1 MANLERRKRR
11 RGLVAINGAMTL
23 IVIFLVAQVW
33 LLSATLETFLAG
45 HTGAVLPA
53 AIFSGLAFLGC
64 MALNLFVTR
73 VDQSDHSRNARQSLG
88 PIDRD
93 RSQISRQS
101 GSW

>member
-1 MANLERRKRR
+1 MADLERYKQR

-64 MALNLFVTR
+64 LTLNLFVTR
-73 VDQSDHSRNARQSLG
+73 VDQESRK
-88 PIDRD
+88 P
-93 RSQISRQS
+93 
-101 GSW
+101 